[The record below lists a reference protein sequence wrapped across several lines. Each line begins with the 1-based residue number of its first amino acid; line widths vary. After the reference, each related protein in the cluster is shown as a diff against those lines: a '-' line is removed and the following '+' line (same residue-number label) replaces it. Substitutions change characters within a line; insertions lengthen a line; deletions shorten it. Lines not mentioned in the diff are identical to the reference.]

1 MGCGVVLFYQVLES
15 GNEGKLQI
23 NLTDNLFLMALFGF
37 VFAYG
42 LFSFLVTLF
51 NLPTSSVFE
60 QKLTEAIN
68 FQKLSQSI
76 QPEESEDQV
85 LDILLDS
92 CISASFS
99 DAAWIELNPK
109 ESFQVKNPL
118 RFLD

>member
-1 MGCGVVLFYQVLES
+1 MILSIVLAGNLKWIPYLTFKEKWKSLLFLFLILLSAGILFYRILS
-15 GNEGKLQI
+15 YGNEAGLQI

-37 VFAYG
+37 VFVYG

-76 QPEESEDQV
+76 VEMTHNA
-85 LDILLDS
+85 L
-92 CISASFS
+92 
-99 DAAWIELNPK
+99 
-109 ESFQVKNPL
+109 
-118 RFLD
+118 